1 MKLETKAQGLHGS
14 LRIPGDKSISHR
26 SIMFGSL
33 AKGVTTVRDILRG
46 EDVLSTMQVFRDLG
60 VTIEDDGDVVR
71 IHGVGFDG
79 LKAPQNKLDMG
90 NSGTSIRLIS
100 GVLAGQDFDVE
111 MFGDDSLSKRP
122 MDRVTIPLRQM
133 GVEVSGKTDRDLPP
147 LKMRGSKSLKP
158 IHYQLPVA
166 SAQVKSALIFAALQ
180 ADGES
185 VIIEKEKTRNHTE
198 DMIQQ
203 FGGQL
208 QVEGKE
214 IRISGGQTFTAQ
226 EVVVPGDISS
236 AAFWLVAGLV
246 VPNSKIVLEN
256 VGINETRTGIIDVIK
271 DMGGKIT
278 LSDIDQVAK
287 SATITVETSELNG
300 TEIGGDII
308 PRLIDELP
316 IITLLA
322 TQAQGKTVIR
332 DAEELKVK
340 ETDRIQVVADA
351 LNAMGAD
358 IVPTEDGM
366 IITGKTALHG
376 AEVNTF
382 GDHRIGMMTAIA
394 ALLVQDGEVDLQ
406 RAEAIN
412 TSYPSFFSDLEGLL
426 HG

>member
-46 EDVLSTMQVFRDLG
+46 EDVLSTMQVFRNLG

-133 GVEVSGKTDRDLPP
+133 GVEVSGQTDRDLPP
-147 LKMRGSKSLKP
+147 LKMHGSKFLKP

-208 QVEGKE
+208 QVDGKE
-214 IRISGGQTFTAQ
+214 IRISGGQSFTAQ

-287 SATITVETSELNG
+287 SATITVETSELKG

-426 HG
+426 NG

>member
-133 GVEVSGKTDRDLPP
+133 GVEVSGQTDRDLPP
-147 LKMRGSKSLKP
+147 LKMHGSKALKP

-208 QVEGKE
+208 QVDGKE
-214 IRISGGQTFTAQ
+214 ISISGGQTFTAQ

-246 VPNSKIVLEN
+246 VPNSKIVLGN

-271 DMGGKIT
+271 DMGGKIS

-287 SATITVETSELNG
+287 SATITVETSELKG

-376 AEVNTF
+376 AEVNAF

-394 ALLVQDGEVDLQ
+394 ALLVQDGEVNLQ